1 MCLLKIDP
9 VLRELVSF
17 EFGYCRQETWQV
29 AFSGCPSIYVKDVRR
44 LLENGC
50 LVLRQAH
57 SIAPTAK
64 WFIIGGSPCQDLTY
78 AGPFHGL
85 LGLTGPCSVLFFAFQ
100 RTIWTMQ
107 HLAGPDKVRYLAE
120 NAGSMDPIHFDAFC
134 QLLKLDPKDPKEFLW
149 DAFAYGAPIQRG
161 RNFFRG
167 HTDAEGV
174 DLTAEY
180 FPKGWGPLLDCA
192 EKAVPLA
199 PLLRTRTV
207 EAFGI
212 YRSSWTLYQPKAL
225 VWHYDFWEGR
235 SNFCTVLN
243 YVRGKLPNT
252 RWENIIP
259 PPFQEAWRAFLEELA
274 RTKPSA
280 DKLDGHV
287 QQLVPLFACA
297 TYEVPFRV
305 VTPREAL
312 KLSGL
317 EAHWFF
323 FFLVSRTRHHS
334 CAGHCFTKR
343 SN

>member
-1 MCLLKIDP
+1 MNRNGSLSQRATGKD
-9 VLRELVSF
+9 VKD
-17 EFGYCRQETWQV
+17 
-29 AFSGCPSIYVKDVRR
+29 VKDVRR

-85 LGLTGPCSVLFFAFQ
+85 LGLTGPCSVLFFPFQ

-120 NAGSMDPIHFDAFC
+120 NAGSMHPIHFDAFC

-180 FPKGWGPLLDCA
+180 FPKGWGPLMDCA

-212 YRSSWTLYQPKAL
+212 Y
-225 VWHYDFWEGR
+225 
-235 SNFCTVLN
+235 
-243 YVRGKLPNT
+243 
-252 RWENIIP
+252 
-259 PPFQEAWRAFLEELA
+259 
-274 RTKPSA
+274 
-280 DKLDGHV
+280 
-287 QQLVPLFACA
+287 
-297 TYEVPFRV
+297 
-305 VTPREAL
+305 
-312 KLSGL
+312 
-317 EAHWFF
+317 
-323 FFLVSRTRHHS
+323 
-334 CAGHCFTKR
+334 
-343 SN
+343 

>member
-1 MCLLKIDP
+1 
-9 VLRELVSF
+9 
-17 EFGYCRQETWQV
+17 
-29 AFSGCPSIYVKDVRR
+29 
-44 LLENGC
+44 
-50 LVLRQAH
+50 
-57 SIAPTAK
+57 
-64 WFIIGGSPCQDLTY
+64 
-78 AGPFHGL
+78 
-85 LGLTGPCSVLFFAFQ
+85 
-100 RTIWTMQ
+100 MQ

-149 DAFAYGAPIQRG
+149 DAFAYGAPIQSG

-174 DLTAEY
+174 DLAAEY
-180 FPKGWGPLLDCA
+180 FPKGWGPLMDSA

-199 PLLRTRTV
+199 PLLRTRSV

-235 SNFCTVLN
+235 SNFSTVLN

-274 RTKPSA
+274 RPKPSA
-280 DKLDGHV
+280 DKLDA
-287 QQLVPLFACA
+287 ACA
-297 TYEVPFRV
+297 T
-305 VTPREAL
+305 L
-312 KLSGL
+312 CMCHL
-317 EAHWFF
+317 
-323 FFLVSRTRHHS
+323 
-334 CAGHCFTKR
+334 
-343 SN
+343 